1 MEATYDP
8 IVSGPEQVSLVQ
20 LRPLARPQLGL
31 ALVLVAPSGELLT
44 FESGTPVRIPAFG
57 RARTMYLI
65 DTAEHQ
71 LFLEA
76 QLPSSDPAFVF
87 MAHLTYRTRVADP
100 AAIASRQIR
109 DIGELLRPY
118 LVGAMR
124 AATRRVDI
132 AHAAR
137 AEEAIEAALAT
148 VVCDRAVTV
157 SNYHVELPVQADEA
171 ASSGRSFR
179 ETTRTLRLSEI
190 KASQMRDLLAG
201 GSPDLLAL
209 HLAEHPE
216 DTGAI
221 IEMIVAGDIAEG
233 RNMLQAISIM
243 YGRGGSDDEPFDSH
257 DERRKLMDR
266 FLARALPAGSV
277 WDGPAGP
284 GSDRGGAR
292 PEASRLGGSRLR
304 GSLARSPEPPIIDVS
319 VVEPADDESPGSGGR
334 EESPGRRAGPSP
346 ARRDPDLDD
355 ER

>member
-1 MEATYDP
+1 
-8 IVSGPEQVSLVQ
+8 
-20 LRPLARPQLGL
+20 
-31 ALVLVAPSGELLT
+31 
-44 FESGTPVRIPAFG
+44 
-57 RARTMYLI
+57 MYLI

-87 MAHLTYRTRVADP
+87 MAQLTYRTRVADP

-109 DIGELLRPY
+109 DVGELLRPY

-137 AEEAIEAALAT
+137 AEEAIEDALAE
-148 VVCDRAVTV
+148 VEGDRAMTV
-157 SNYHVELPVQADEA
+157 SNCHVELPVQADEA

-216 DTGAI
+216 DTGAL

-243 YGRGGSDDEPFDSH
+243 YGRAGSDDEPFDSH

-266 FLARALPAGSV
+266 FLTRALPAGSV
-277 WDGPAGP
+277 WESP
-284 GSDRGGAR
+284 GGSGGDRGGAR
-292 PEASRLGGSRLR
+292 PEAPRLGGSRLR
-304 GSLARSPEPPIIDVS
+304 GSLARSAEPPVIDVE
-319 VVEPADDESPGSGGR
+319 VVDPSDDDPPGTARRPTPGSGGR
-334 EESPGRRAGPSP
+334 VEAPGRAPRDSP
-346 ARRDPDLDD
+346 APTRRDPDLGDGG
-355 ER
+355 

>member
-44 FESGTPVRIPAFG
+44 FESGTPVRIPAVG

-292 PEASRLGGSRLR
+292 SEGSRLGGSRLR

-334 EESPGRRAGPSP
+334 EEAPGRRAGPSP